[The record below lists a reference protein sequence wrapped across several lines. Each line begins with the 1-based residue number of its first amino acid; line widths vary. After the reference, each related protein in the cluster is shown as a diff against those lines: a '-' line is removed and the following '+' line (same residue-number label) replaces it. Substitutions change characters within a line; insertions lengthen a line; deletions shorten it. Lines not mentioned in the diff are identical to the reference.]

1 LYKEAKNK
9 MIGMLGISCDGDVKE

>member
-1 LYKEAKNK
+1 